1 MIQPETRDQK
11 PCKQLEAAR
20 ELRGAIDANARKS
33 GSGELA
39 RESVEAMRQAGLF
52 GVVSPHEVGGSELPL
67 RDVLDVFEEVSRADG
82 SAGWCLMAG
91 ATTVAYFGS
100 YCEQDFVDRMF
111 ADGVPLAAGQFAP
124 NGTGVR
130 EDGGFR
136 VTGRYQFGSGIHTAD
151 WVGAGILV
159 APREG
164 SDDPPEF
171 RFAVVPKREVVLKGN
186 WDVLGLQSTASYDY
200 AIDGLLVPEHATF
213 LFAAPTRRRGGPV
226 FELGVMTLTAVG
238 HAGWALGLTRRALDE
253 LMVLSKTKSRMG
265 SGVFLK
271 DSERFLDRLGGM
283 ESRYRAARAWVH
295 QAFEA
300 AERNVAKSGRV
311 DPAESVVVRQATVH
325 ATREAVGVIHEAY
338 LLAGTTSLRDGPLQR
353 CFRDIHAG
361 SQHFFASP
369 AATLEMARNLVE
381 NAPDSALDA
390 G

>member
-1 MIQPETRDQK
+1 MVQPDPRDAK

-20 ELRGAIDANARKS
+20 ELRSLIDANARRT
-33 GSGELA
+33 GSRELA
-39 RESVEAMRQAGLF
+39 RETVEAMRQAGLF
-52 GVVSPHEVGGSELPL
+52 GVVSPREVGGSELPL
-67 RDVLDVFEEVSRADG
+67 QDVLDVFEEVARADG

-100 YCEQDFVDRMF
+100 YCEQGFVDRMF
-111 ADGVPLAAGQFAP
+111 AGGVPLAAGQFAP

-136 VTGRYQFGSGIHTAD
+136 ITGRYQFGSGIHTAE

-159 APREG
+159 PPVEG
-164 SDDPPEF
+164 SGDASEF
-171 RFAVVPKREVVLKGN
+171 RFAVVPKEEVELRGN

-200 AIDGLLVPEHATF
+200 AIDGVWAPEHATF

-253 LMVLSKTKSRMG
+253 LMALSKTKVRMG
-265 SGVFLK
+265 AGAFLK
-271 DSERFLDRLGGM
+271 DSERFLDHLGRM

-295 QAFEA
+295 QAFDA
-300 AERNVAKSGRV
+300 AERNVTSRGRV
-311 DPAESVVVRQATVH
+311 DPTESVLVRQATVH
-325 ATREAVGVIHEAY
+325 ATHEAVDVIHQAY

-369 AATLEMARNLVE
+369 AATLELARNLLE
-381 NAPDSALDA
+381 SAPDSALDA
-390 G
+390 